1 MGSFDLEEKRLKKEI
16 VKRKAKKVLLQL
28 PEGLKPEATKLAKV
42 IEEAG
47 AMPIILAEPCYGA
60 CDIALEEAK
69 ALKADLIVHYGH
81 SPLIIQDEVPT
92 LYFPAKAKTR
102 VISTVRKALPLLED
116 YSKIGLVTTIQHIHV
131 LEKVRK
137 ALLDAGKA
145 VVIGDASKTAHPGQ
159 VVGCDFSNA
168 QAIAEEVEAFLFFG
182 GGRFHAIGAAL
193 STGKPVVIADPYLR
207 QAYRLEDEVNRI
219 LRRRWASIDEARK
232 AETFGV
238 LIGLK
243 VGQKRFKKA
252 LEIKKKLEEAGRK
265 AFLIALREITP
276 ERLMQFPSV
285 DAYVNTACPR
295 LSLDDAPKFRKPLLT
310 PRELQVMLGELSWE
324 EVCRKGWFENEI

>member
-1 MGSFDLEEKRLKKEI
+1 MSSFNLEENRLKREI
-16 VKRKAKKVLLQL
+16 VKRGAKKVLLQL
-28 PEGLKPEATKLAKV
+28 PEGLKPEATKLAAV

-47 AMPIILAEPCYGA
+47 ATPLILAEPCYGA
-60 CDIALEEAK
+60 CDLALEEAK

-81 SPLIIQDEVPT
+81 SPIIMQNEVPT
-92 LYFPAKAKTR
+92 IYFPAKAKTK
-102 VISTVRKALPLLED
+102 VTPVVRKALPLLENWG
-116 YSKIGLVTTIQHIHV
+116 KIGLVTTIQHVHV

-137 ALLDAGKA
+137 VLLDADKA
-145 VVIGDASKTAHPGQ
+145 VVVGDASKTANPGQ
-159 VVGCDFSNA
+159 VIGCDFSNA

-182 GGRFHAIGAAL
+182 GGRFHAIGVAL
-193 STGKPVVIADPYLR
+193 STGKPVVVADPYLR
-207 QAYRLEDEVNRI
+207 QAYRLEEDINRI
-219 LRRRWASIDEARK
+219 LRQRWASIEEAKK
-232 AETFGV
+232 AKSFGV

-243 VGQKRFKKA
+243 IGQKKFKKA
-252 LEIKKKLEEAGRK
+252 LEIKKKLEEAGKK
-265 AFLIALREITP
+265 AFLFALREVTP